1 MLDKK
6 LSLEDE
12 DDDRSYN
19 LRSSRSNA
27 KSKPRSSAGTTT
39 NPRATK
45 RARLSGASLVDKIRL
60 SFEDF
65 DEALSGFKVSS
76 GYERSNNTDLWVDKY
91 RPRTLEELAVHKK
104 KVEEVKLWFE
114 ESLDFSKAGV
124 RNNVLLVTGQAGV
137 GKSASIHLIASI
149 LGVTVYEWN
158 APIPTIWQEHV
169 HNSSSGLKYTS
180 KLDEFENF
188 VESTRKYGVMAS
200 SSTEGIKAPVVLLID
215 DLPLVNGRHACERLQ
230 NCLLLLVR
238 STQIPTVILITDY
251 DKADSSAQTA
261 RSMEDAQSSLERA
274 GALKV
279 AFNPIT
285 KNSIKKALQRI
296 CREEHCK
303 VTTMEIDQMASASGG
318 DIRHA
323 ITSLQL
329 FSVKPDLNHTKIKSP
344 RPGMDDSYHGN
355 EQTMYSGLDSGISS
369 CFGRDETLSLFHALG
384 KFLHNK
390 RETDNVIVSDCSNSL
405 VHDEFARL
413 PLKMD
418 APEKVLSQ
426 AHGQAGR
433 VVDFLHE
440 NVLDFV
446 SEGAIEDAWCVSSYL
461 ADADLLL
468 ADLRGKMSG
477 HNKTEDVPQSA
488 GASVAVRGV
497 LYGNKQPC
505 SSRWHVIRKP
515 KLWQVEQSSIQ
526 TKKNLRE
533 QRNIS
538 YEGSRVADISVMATE
553 YSPVLKWL
561 SYRASPDA
569 FAGMGEETDE
579 EESEISEDDE
589 IQDW

>member
-1 MLDKK
+1 MV
-6 LSLEDE
+6 EE
-12 DDDRSYN
+12 EEEEESYN
-19 LRSSRSNA
+19 LRSSRSSA
-27 KSKPRSSAGTTT
+27 KSKSRSSGGGCRT
-39 NPRATK
+39 NPRASK
-45 RARLSGASLVDKIRL
+45 KARLSSHVDKIRL

-65 DEALSGFKVSS
+65 DEALSGFKASS
-76 GYERSNNTDLWVDKY
+76 SPSYERIKKKAGLWVDKY
-91 RPRTLEELAVHKK
+91 KPRTLEELSVHNK
-104 KVEEVKLWFE
+104 KVEQVKLWFE
-114 ESLDFSKAGV
+114 ECFDCYKDGV
-124 RNNVLLVTGQAGV
+124 RNNVLLLTGQAGV
-137 GKSASIHLIASI
+137 GKSATVHLVASI

-158 APIPTIWQEHV
+158 APIPTLWQEHV
-169 HNSSSGLKYTS
+169 HNSSSGLKYSS

-188 VESTRKYGVMAS
+188 VDTSRKYGVIS
-200 SSTEGIKAPVVLLID
+200 GGTKTQRLVLLID
-215 DLPLVNGRHACERLQ
+215 DLPLANGRHAFERLQ
-230 NCLLLLVR
+230 NCLTLLVK
-238 STQIPTVILITDY
+238 STQIPAVVLITDY
-251 DKADSSAQTA
+251 VKADSSDQTA
-261 RSMEDAQSSLERA
+261 RTMEDLQSSLERA

-285 KNSIKKALQRI
+285 KNSIKKTLQRI
-296 CREEHCK
+296 SREEHCK
-303 VTTMEIDQMASASGG
+303 VTTAEVDQMASASGG

-329 FSVKPDLNHTKIKSP
+329 FSVKPQLNHT
-344 RPGMDDSYHGN
+344 MH
-355 EQTMYSGLDSGISS
+355 SGLDSGISS

-390 RETDNVIVSDCSNSL
+390 REATDNVIISDCSDYL
-405 VHDEFARL
+405 VHNEFARL

-418 APEKVLSQ
+418 EPEKVLSQ

-446 SEGAIEDAWCVSSYL
+446 SDEAIEDAWCVSSYL

-468 ADLRGKMSG
+468 AALRGKMSV
-477 HNKTEDVPQSA
+477 HNNKTEDVLQSL

-497 LYGNKQPC
+497 LYGNKQPW

-533 QRNIS
+533 QRNIG
-538 YEGSRVADISVMATE
+538 YEESRMADMSVMATE
-553 YSPVLKWL
+553 YSPALKWL
-561 SYRASPDA
+561 SYRASADV
-569 FAGMGEETDE
+569 FSEMEEETDE
-579 EESEISEDDE
+579 DKSEVSEDDE